1 MKNWNIKQEK
11 KEYDPSVK
19 VFIGTHWLSTVLGK
33 PCWIDTLPGMPE
45 SQWWG
50 LHKAPGICQRI
61 KSFSKWD
68 KTKIFKPCALS
79 FLKAVWL
86 LCRYIF
92 FIVENQKPFI
102 FGKMKKLVYLQ
113 IEEEAILQLRWPS
126 PLLMR
131 EPSSSF
137 CSGALSSNAFLCWL
151 NDAAYASYVWNRL
164 FDDLIIPSPDLSD
177 RIARSPCK
185 WDEVCQV
192 GDEWTCPTVSTLRT
206 YVLWNLKTGPKFI
219 PLLCGNRDK
228 RCISC
233 RADWIRGTI
242 LSKRNLFCLIDG
254 GQNFLM

>member
-151 NDAAYASYVWNRL
+151 DDAAYASYVCLKSSFW
-164 FDDLIIPSPDLSD
+164 DGHLIIPSPDLSD

-192 GDEWTCPTVSTLRT
+192 GDEWTCPTVSTIRT
-206 YVLWNLKTGPKFI
+206 YVLLNLKTGPKFI
-219 PLLCGNRDK
+219 TRV
-228 RCISC
+228 
-233 RADWIRGTI
+233 
-242 LSKRNLFCLIDG
+242 
-254 GQNFLM
+254 